1 MIEARDPVNRR
12 AAKWVAALESGEH
25 ASCRGKLSAGEGLD
39 ALGVLAVA
47 VFRARFRPRTRGGD
61 VFEDARGCTAM
72 LDYRRLAELALHE
85 DATDAE
91 VRRMRRIAH
100 EHARASEVTDELLLK
115 GAHRRGAARYHLV
128 AHLSDAGV
136 PHRRVAAFLRSSGW
150 YHELPPKGKAPAPG
164 PAPVGGRA
172 A

>member
-1 MIEARDPVNRR
+1 MLVARDPVNRR
-12 AAKWVAALESGEH
+12 AAKWIAALETGEH
-25 ASCRGKLSAGEGLD
+25 AGCRGSLSDGAGFD

-61 VFEDARGCTAM
+61 VFEDARGCTTM
-72 LDYRRLAELALHE
+72 LDYRRLAALGLHE

-91 VRRMRRIAH
+91 VRRMRRIAR
-100 EHARASEVTDELLLK
+100 EHARAASEVTDELLLK

-150 YHELPPKGKAPAPG
+150 YHELPPKEAD
-164 PAPVGGRA
+164 PVAGEGRA